1 MFMALTG
8 ITEKV
13 ENLFELIYTKDA
25 DRILTQEENTRLQ
38 IVIELTDEVILIE
51 RQVYNLFTLLGDVG
65 GLSGLL
71 YAIGSVLSRTFNFAN
86 AQNSVVQSLYQG

>member
-1 MFMALTG
+1 MALTG
-8 ITEKV
+8 ITEKE

-25 DRILTQEENTRLQ
+25 DRILTHEENTRLQ